1 MVFLVVFFFILDIL
15 DGKFRMNFMIWVI
28 LLYFV
33 WLLLYYYNNVYYEL
47 QVIEYLFVFIVFIIC
62 FCKYSISFWMKQ
74 WLNLNELNK

>member
-1 MVFLVVFFFILDIL
+1 MVFLVVFFILDIL

-47 QVIEYLFVFIVFIIC
+47 
-62 FCKYSISFWMKQ
+62 
-74 WLNLNELNK
+74 

>member
-33 WLLLYYYNNVYYEL
+33 
-47 QVIEYLFVFIVFIIC
+47 
-62 FCKYSISFWMKQ
+62 
-74 WLNLNELNK
+74 

>member
-47 QVIEYLFVFIVFIIC
+47 
-62 FCKYSISFWMKQ
+62 
-74 WLNLNELNK
+74 